1 MKAWS
6 KTHVGLI
13 RENNEDALLVA
24 EPKLFAVADGMGG
37 SNAGEVASKNALH
50 VFRASLERQLDQDQ
64 PITYALRCA
73 VSEAN
78 KHIYLLSMDSEDYKG
93 MGTTLTALYFEN
105 PFTAHVVQVGDS
117 RLYRWRNGK
126 LTQITTDQTMVG
138 ALVAA
143 GRITKE
149 EATQHPRKNWLLQA
163 IGVDEVVQAEISRVE
178 IQPGDRYLLCSDGLS
193 NMLTEQ
199 ELARGLQ
206 TENLAQVSE
215 VLLEKALSNGG
226 KDNISMIVLGDF
238 DKEDAHGANN

>member
-1 MKAWS
+1 M
-6 KTHVGLI
+6 GLI
-13 RENNEDALLVA
+13 RTNNEDTLLLA

-50 VFRASLERQLDQDQ
+50 VFRAALERQLEQDQ
-64 PITYALRCA
+64 PIPYALRYG

-78 KHIYLLSMDSEDYKG
+78 KHVYLLSMDRPDYKG

-105 PFTAHVVQVGDS
+105 PLTAHVVQVGDS
-117 RLYRWRNGK
+117 RLYRWRDGR
-126 LTQITTDQTMVG
+126 LTQITKDQTMVG
-138 ALVAA
+138 ELLSA

-149 EATQHPRKNWLLQA
+149 EAVQHPKKNWLLQA
-163 IGVDEVVQAEISRVE
+163 VGVDEVVQADISRVE

-193 NMLTEQ
+193 NMLTDQ
-199 ELARGLQ
+199 ELSCGLQ
-206 TENLAQVSE
+206 TEDLAKVCD
-215 VLLEKALSNGG
+215 VLLEKALNNGG